1 MTTKASTTRRN
12 GKSNVAVKE
21 EVKKKLTQKAIGLQI
36 QNLSINKVIP
46 DPMQPRK
53 TFNES
58 LLNGLSESIKKH
70 GVLQPITVR
79 KSGSEFVIVM
89 GERRYRASKLA
100 NKKTIPCIVREY
112 KNNDVLEVQ
121 IIENLQRQDVEPTEE
136 AEAIAFLSEK
146 YAPSEIAK
154 RLGRSDN
161 FIRQRLKL
169 AGLIEGFKQFVHN
182 GDMTISLAVGV
193 ALFEPEEQQMMLET
207 MGEDFIAHQIN
218 RMIKDQTFD
227 LEKAPFDVADK
238 KLIVKAGACNECPF
252 NAANQGNLFG
262 DGKMVCTKS
271 ACYESKKSKSFL
283 NLIEKSKKENIILIP
298 EIQKYWADE
307 ERNQLVIAQLEN
319 SGLKVYLLDDVEVIE
334 RPIEPTIEA
343 IKKEYEN
350 YDYSEEELKE
360 EYDEAFE
367 SYTKELETYNSA
379 QENEFENGIVF
390 HPETYRHKEVFVKIV
405 AVSKNESTTYSAPLA
420 ERKMADCSPE
430 EQIIKINERETRKKQ
445 IENNKQFEEVV
456 EMIRETKYIETKKT
470 LSVDE
475 MVAFSLSLYENNVG
489 YSSQQKYFSG
499 LLGDTSKMTRIE
511 IVENFK
517 KKFKKE
523 TFHKLIRYILTK
535 QVHFG
540 ESNHV
545 NNLTNISFYNAI
557 QGYYKT
563 KISNIEKEYV
573 EKRNKREERLKERIE
588 SLEKQIQDL
597 KD

>member
-1 MTTKASTTRRN
+1 MTTKASTTSRN
-12 GKSNVAVKE
+12 GKAIATVKKEVKE
-21 EVKKKLTQKAIGLQI
+21 KLTQRVIGLQI
-36 QNLSINKVIP
+36 QNLSIDKVIP

-53 TFNES
+53 TFNEA
-58 LLNGLSESIKKH
+58 LLKQLSESIKKH

-79 KSGSEFVIVM
+79 KSGKEYIIVM
-89 GERRYRASKLA
+89 GERRFRASKLA
-100 NKKTIPCIVREY
+100 SKKTIPCIVRTY

-136 AEAIAFLSEK
+136 AEAIAFLSDK

-169 AGLIEGFKQFVHN
+169 AGLIEGFKHFVRN
-182 GDMTISLAVGV
+182 GDMTISLGIGV
-193 ALFEPEEQQMMLET
+193 ALFVPEEQQMMLET
-207 MGEDFIAHQIN
+207 MGEDFNAHQVN

-238 KLIVKAGACNECPF
+238 KLIVKAGACIECPF
-252 NAANQGNLFG
+252 NAANHGNLFG

-283 NLIEKSKKENIILIP
+283 NLIDKVKKEKIILIP

-307 ERNQLVIAQLEN
+307 ERNQLIIAQLEN
-319 SGLKVYLLDDVEVIE
+319 SGLKVYLLDDVEIIE

-343 IKKEYEN
+343 IKKEYQH
-350 YDYSEEELKE
+350 YDYSEAELKE
-360 EYDEAFE
+360 EYNDALEN
-367 SYTKELETYNSA
+367 YTEELETYNSA
-379 QENEFENGIVF
+379 KENGFVNGIVF

-405 AVSKNESTTYSAPLA
+405 EKSKNESMTYSAPLA
-420 ERKMADCSPE
+420 DRKMADCSPE
-430 EQIIKINERETRKKQ
+430 EQIIKINEREIRKKQ

-456 EMIRETKYIETKKT
+456 QMIRETKYIDTKKT
-470 LSVDE
+470 LSTDE
-475 MVAFSLSLYENNVG
+475 MVAFSISLFENNVD
-489 YSSQQKYFSG
+489 YISQQKYFSK
-499 LLGDTSKMTRIE
+499 LLGDTSKMTK
-511 IVENFK
+511 VEMVDNFK

-523 TFHKLIRYILTK
+523 IFHKLIRYMLTK

-540 ESNHV
+540 ESNHI
-545 NNLTNISFYNAI
+545 NNLTNISFYNAM

-563 KISNIEKEYV
+563 KIASIEKEYA
-573 EKRNKREERLKERIE
+573 EKRDKREERLKERITV
-588 SLEKQIQDL
+588 LEKEIQELND
-597 KD
+597 

>member
-511 IVENFK
+511 IVKNFK